1 MRSLLLLFL
10 ATALVFSAS
19 LVDPRWAVP
28 AYVTPG
34 GTFNA
39 TFDGPVVVKAAEL
52 AAPGVGPIR
61 LEVVST
67 SGAVATLRVPPGTP
81 LGLYDLVINGGEVYE
96 PKAVWVGNVT
106 GPLRIIQLTD
116 VHVGVELDMASVYRL
131 IHGVLVA
138 SSGPYDVIFFTG
150 DLADVGGQVWHYALF
165 VRYASMAT
173 KPVFAIPGNHD
184 HAGDDP
190 LVNYRRFIGPPVW
203 YRVVGPYLIIGLDSG
218 HDGFLTDVQVK
229 FYEEVLKRYP
239 DKVKIV
245 LVHHP
250 PFYLRDS
257 YIVETYRGPQD
268 VDRLNRDPTGRG
280 SYYIIYQS
288 YLQNRPAYEKFL
300 DLTIR
305 YKVALVMAGHVHGG
319 NSTIVINGT
328 YFVTTRTLG
337 GSIDTSHGFRTYVVY
352 PDGRVEIGRETWTY
366 KNFAVATWGS
376 RAAQLY
382 IDSEFVGG
390 VVAVDLPG
398 NYTGVRALQGD
409 AKLLDAE
416 VHPMGKYARYTIAVS
431 GRPVWLAVGDYA
443 PAPTVRVEKITPRS
457 PTPGD
462 LVTINFRAE
471 DPAVGVPF
479 IVVNGTR
486 VFASY
491 LEEQPV
497 YIYKFKYSKPVQ
509 LSAAA
514 PGGQPLTVQI
524 GTPTATP
531 TPTQTTPQATATAT
545 TPAPTP
551 TPQPATTT
559 PPAVSTT
566 QTATT
571 PQATQ
576 PSPTASTPLPTATVT
591 SPTPTQ
597 APAPSP
603 TLQPQPAGF
612 PAEVVALIVI
622 AIVGAVV
629 VAALARRR

>member
-1 MRSLLLLFL
+1 MRNLLLLFL

-39 TFDGPVVVKAAEL
+39 TFDEPVVVKTAEL

-116 VHVGVELDMASVYRL
+116 VHIGAEVDMASVYRL

-138 SSGPYDVIFFTG
+138 NSGPYDVIFFTG
-150 DLADVGGQVWHYALF
+150 DLADVGGQVWQYTLF

-184 HAGDDP
+184 HNGDDP
-190 LVNYRRFIGPPVW
+190 LVNYKRFIGPPVW

-218 HDGFLTDVQVK
+218 EHGFLTDGQVK

-250 PFYLRDS
+250 PFYLLNG
-257 YIVETYRGPQD
+257 YVVETYRGPQD

-280 SYYIIYQS
+280 SYYLVYQS

-328 YFVTTRTLG
+328 YFVTTRTLAII
-337 GSIDTSHGFRTYVVY
+337 SNAPHGFRTYVVY
-352 PDGRVEIGRETWTY
+352 PDGRVEVHRETLTFHY
-366 KNFAVATWGS
+366 KNFAVAVWGS

-382 IDSEFVGG
+382 IDSDLVGG

-409 AKLLDAE
+409 AKLLDAK
-416 VHPMGKYARYTIAVS
+416 VHPMGKYARYTIAAS

-443 PAPTVRVEKITPRS
+443 PAPTIKVEKITPRS

-462 LVTINFRAE
+462 LVTVNFRAE

-509 LSAAA
+509 LSAAVS
-514 PGGQPLTVQI
+514 GGQPLTVQI
-524 GTPTATP
+524 GAPTATPSP
-531 TPTQTTPQATATAT
+531 TPTQTTPQATPTAT

-551 TPQPATTT
+551 TPQPTT
-559 PPAVSTT
+559 
-566 QTATT
+566 TT
-571 PQATQ
+571 PQATP
-576 PSPTASTPLPTATVT
+576 PSPIASMPTATAPQPTATVT
-591 SPTPTQ
+591 SLTPTST
-597 APAPSP
+597 PAPLP

-612 PAEVVALIVI
+612 PIEAIALIVI
-622 AIVGAVV
+622 AAVGAVV

>member
-1 MRSLLLLFL
+1 MRSLLFLFL

-34 GTFNA
+34 GTFNV
-39 TFDGPVVVKAAEL
+39 TFDGPVVVKTAEL

-81 LGLYDLVINGGEVYE
+81 VGLYDLVINGGEVYE

-138 SSGPYDVIFFTG
+138 NSGPYDVIFFTG

-190 LVNYRRFIGPPVW
+190 LVNYRRFVGPPVW

-218 HDGFLTDVQVK
+218 ENGFLTDGQVK

-250 PFYLRDS
+250 PFYLQNG
-257 YIVETYRGPQD
+257 YVVETYRGPQD
-268 VDRLNRDPTGRG
+268 VDRLNRDPTGRR
-280 SYYIIYQS
+280 SYYIVYTS

-305 YKVALVMAGHVHGG
+305 YKVALVMAGHVHSG

-352 PDGRVEIGRETWTY
+352 PDGRVEVSRETWTY

-376 RAAQLY
+376 RAAQFY

-409 AKLLDAE
+409 AKLLDAK

-443 PAPTVRVEKITPRS
+443 PAPTIKVEKITPRS
-457 PTPGD
+457 PTTGD

-524 GTPTATP
+524 GAPTATP

-551 TPQPATTT
+551 TPQPTTTT
-559 PPAVSTT
+559 PPAASTT
-566 QTATT
+566 PTATT

-576 PSPTASTPLPTATVT
+576 PSPTAPTPQPTTTVT
-591 SPTPTQ
+591 SPTPTPT
-597 APAPSP
+597 PA
-603 TLQPQPAGF
+603 PQPAGF
-612 PAEVVALIVI
+612 PVEVIALIVI

>member
-39 TFDGPVVVKAAEL
+39 TFDGPVMVKTAEL

-81 LGLYDLVINGGEVYE
+81 VGLYDLVINGGEVYE

-138 SSGPYDVIFFTG
+138 NSGPYDVIFFTG

-190 LVNYRRFIGPPVW
+190 LVNYRRFVGPPVW

-218 HDGFLTDVQVK
+218 ENGFLTDGQVK
-229 FYEEVLKRYP
+229 LYEEVLKRYP

-250 PFYLRDS
+250 PFYLQNG
-257 YIVETYRGPQD
+257 YVVETYRGPQD
-268 VDRLNRDPTGRG
+268 VDRLNRDPTGRR
-280 SYYIIYQS
+280 SYYIVYTS

-305 YKVALVMAGHVHGG
+305 YKVALVMAGHVHSG

-352 PDGRVEIGRETWTY
+352 PDGRVEVSRETWTY

-376 RAAQLY
+376 RAAQFY

-409 AKLLDAE
+409 AKLLDAK

-443 PAPTVRVEKITPRS
+443 PAPTIKVEKITPRS
-457 PTPGD
+457 PTTGD

-471 DPAVGVPF
+471 DPAAGVPF

-486 VFASY
+486 VLASY

-497 YIYKFKYSKPVQ
+497 YIYRFKYSKPVQ

-524 GTPTATP
+524 GAPTATPSP
-531 TPTQTTPQATATAT
+531 TPTQTTPQATPTAT

-551 TPQPATTT
+551 TPQPTTT
-559 PPAVSTT
+559 
-566 QTATT
+566 TT
-571 PQATQ
+571 PQATP
-576 PSPTASTPLPTATVT
+576 PSPIASTPTATQPTATVT
-591 SPTPTQ
+591 SPTPTATS
-597 APAPSP
+597 APPP
-603 TLQPQPAGF
+603 TLQPQPASF
-612 PAEVVALIVI
+612 PVEAIALIVI